1 MDKEGK
7 PNLCSKIVL
16 FCVTAAEEVFKGSLE
31 IIRLTFLP
39 LFGDQKECRGLKG
52 NLIIIECMT
61 KSKSQK
67 KNVKLSNHLD
77 TNLGSTHPLLRYE
90 KLIPILIFLF
100 SFLLFA
106 NTLGHDYTQDDAIV
120 ITENMFTQQGLK
132 GIPGILTK
140 DTFFGFFKEEG
151 KAQLVSGGRYRPLT
165 LLMFAFE
172 FELFGNNPFWGH
184 FFNVFWMGI
193 LGVISYY
200 LIKLLF
206 KGSSEGSSIL
216 IAGLGSLLFLAHP
229 IHTEAVA
236 NIKGRD
242 EIMALLL
249 SLGALYAYIQWI
261 DAKGKWFWPL
271 VCGLSLFLGLMA
283 KENTI
288 TFLFVLPLAGWVF
301 RQRAVHTA
309 LPAILMLLIPTAIFL
324 WVRHQIIGTT
334 IGGNTPME
342 LMNNP
347 FVKYVDGKWIPFSFS
362 EQYATIMYT
371 LGKYVQLMI
380 WPYPL
385 THDYYP
391 RHIGI
396 MNWSHPGVIAS
407 IIVYAS
413 ALIYALKG
421 LISRHIFSFAFLS
434 FVASLSVVSNV
445 VFPVGTNMSERFLFM
460 PSWALSVWLGYW
472 LVSRMWEK
480 RMPRLFSIVISFIII
495 VFSTLTISRN
505 RVWESNETLFLTDVK
520 VSVRSAKL
528 QNAAGG
534 ESIRIATEIEDILAK
549 RQLLDQAI
557 NHLNTAIEIHPTYK
571 NAYLLRGNAHYY
583 LEEYEEAIKNYLQ
596 SLAIDPGYKDAL
608 KNIGVAYRDG
618 GRKAG
623 EIDGDLSKAL
633 QYLHEALRYLPE
645 DYEVNR
651 LLGVA
656 SGISGSTE
664 DAVKYFTK
672 AVELMPNNADAWFN
686 LSVAFRN
693 ANEIVKSEEA
703 IKEAK
708 RLDPQVL
715 ERNQRQ

>member
-1 MDKEGK
+1 
-7 PNLCSKIVL
+7 
-16 FCVTAAEEVFKGSLE
+16 
-31 IIRLTFLP
+31 
-39 LFGDQKECRGLKG
+39 
-52 NLIIIECMT
+52 MT
-61 KSKSQK
+61 KPKSNK
-67 KNVKLSNHLD
+67 KTATKATHTSD
-77 TNLGSTHPLLRYE
+77 TTHVSMATVVRYE
-90 KLIPILIFLF
+90 KIIPIILFLSAF
-100 SFLLFA
+100 ILFA

-120 ITENMFTQQGLK
+120 ITENMFTQQGIK

-151 KAQLVSGGRYRPLT
+151 KSQLVSGGRYRPLT

-172 FELFGNNPFWGH
+172 YELFGNNPFWGH

-193 LGVISYY
+193 LGLLSYY
-200 LIKLLF
+200 VIRLLF
-206 KGSSEGSSIL
+206 KETGRDSSIW
-216 IAGLGSLLFLAHP
+216 IAFIGSLVFLVHP

-242 EIMALLL
+242 EIIALLF
-249 SLGALYAYIQWI
+249 SLGALYTYIQWI
-261 DAKGKWFWPL
+261 DTKGRWYWL
-271 VCGLSLFLGLMA
+271 VMTSISLFLGLMA
-283 KENTI
+283 KENAI

-301 RQRAVHTA
+301 RQKISHSSVLA
-309 LPAILMLLIPTAIFL
+309 AIGLLIPTAIFL
-324 WVRHQIIGTT
+324 WIRHQVIGATM
-334 IGGNTPME
+334 GGNPPME

-347 FVKYVDGKWIPFSFS
+347 FVKYTDGKWIPFSFT
-362 EQYATIMYT
+362 EQYATITYT
-371 LGKYVQLMI
+371 LGKYVQLLL
-380 WPYPL
+380 WPHPL

-396 MNWSHPGVIAS
+396 LGWSHPGVIAS
-407 IIVYAS
+407 LIIYIS
-413 ALIYALKG
+413 GIIYALKG
-421 LISRHIFSFAFLS
+421 LGKRRVFSFALLS
-434 FVASLSVVSNV
+434 FLASLSIVSNI

-460 PSWALSVWLGYW
+460 PSWALCLWLAYW
-472 LVSRMWEK
+472 MVNKIWEK
-480 RMPRLFSIVISFIII
+480 RMPQLFGIVVGFIIVVFSI
-495 VFSTLTISRN
+495 LTISRN
-505 RVWESNETLFLTDVK
+505 KVWKNNETLFLTDVN
-520 VSVRSAKL
+520 VSTRSAKL

-534 ESIRIATEIEDILAK
+534 ETIRVATETSDEGAQK
-549 RQLLDQAI
+549 QLLQKAI
-557 NHLNTAIEIHPTYK
+557 LHLNTALEIHPTYK

-583 LEEYEEAIKNYLQ
+583 LEEYDQAIQNYLQ

-623 EIDGDLSKAL
+623 EKEGDLTKAL
-633 QYLHEALRYLPE
+633 QYLSEALRYLPE

-686 LSVAFRN
+686 LSVAYRN
-693 ANEIVKSEEA
+693 SNAIGKSEEA
-703 IKEAK
+703 IQEAL